1 MRGRK
6 MERSI
11 LNKINTSYDGY
22 NFEAKKT
29 KKYVDY
35 GKFKIV
41 GIIDGLSETKK
52 TILEIKTR
60 KNFESKGKTITPRER
75 LQALTYMNMFAC
87 ERCLFVESG
96 PKGELKETVLDYDHD
111 EFKREILDILERF
124 TEKARDYDQVEFEG
138 LLIKYKVL

>member
-6 MERSI
+6 MERFI
-11 LNKINTSYDGY
+11 LEKINKSYEGY
-22 NFEAKKT
+22 NFATNKT

-41 GIIDGLSETKK
+41 GIIDGVSETKK

-60 KNFESKGKTITPRER
+60 KNFEEGEITRRER
-75 LQALTYMNMFAC
+75 LQALTYMNMFGC

-96 PKGELKETVLDYDHD
+96 PSGEMRETMLEYD
-111 EFKREILDILERF
+111 EAQFKREVFDLLDKF
-124 TEKARDYDQVEFEG
+124 TERARAYDRVEFES
-138 LLIKYKVL
+138 LLLKYNLF